1 MGHLLQMTV
10 GNQHLVVFIN
20 YLTKWPEVYAIPNAK
35 AVTMAKVF
43 VEQTYSK
50 HSTGQPRGGRL
61 KGSHQ
66 ASS

>member
-43 VEQTYSK
+43 VEQKIVCWPGAPEALLSD
-50 HSTGQPRGGRL
+50 
-61 KGSHQ
+61 
-66 ASS
+66 

>member
-10 GNQHLVVFIN
+10 GNQYLVIFIN

-43 VEQTYSK
+43 VEQIVCWHGAPEALLSD
-50 HSTGQPRGGRL
+50 
-61 KGSHQ
+61 
-66 ASS
+66 